1 MVDDV
6 LSSPD
11 ELLARAAASDAE
23 QARALVARIGNARLL
38 EVVLTQ
44 AQLAVEPGR
53 ARPAGIDAIAE
64 LDRAAV
70 ELMGLT
76 QGVGTNLSESDEL
89 PLVTGW
95 ELMTL
100 ERAGELVGAS
110 SSLPVRP
117 WHLALLAFEDVRPG
131 PLSPTERV
139 ITAVTADDRFVTA
152 RLRFDG
158 DGGDEDA
165 SVLSSVVTR
174 RLDDITADASLAW
187 SLHRA
192 LSQAAQ
198 DVAFS

>member
-1 MVDDV
+1 MIDDV

-11 ELLARAAASDAE
+11 ELLARAAANDAE
-23 QARALVARIGNARLL
+23 QARALVTRIGNARLL

-76 QGVGTNLSESDEL
+76 QGVGTGLSDSDDL

-100 ERAGELVGAS
+100 GHAGELVGAT
-110 SSLPVRP
+110 SSLSVRP
-117 WHLALLAFEDVRPG
+117 WHLALIAFEDARPG
-131 PLSPTERV
+131 PLSPLERV
-139 ITAVTADDRFVTA
+139 VTAVTADDRFVTA
-152 RLRFDG
+152 RLRLDD

-165 SVLSSVVTR
+165 SVLSAVVTR
-174 RLDDITADASLAW
+174 RLDDITADAGLAW
-187 SLHRA
+187 GLHRA

-198 DVAFS
+198 DVASG